1 MSPRDKD
8 LGYVWDMHDAASQ
21 VLEFSK
27 GKSFEDYSGNKMLRL
42 AVERLLEIIGQ
53 AGKEVS
59 QEFRDQYSDVPWAR
73 IVGLR
78 NVLAHE
84 YGEVKDEKIHL
95 VATRDI
101 LPLIDRLKKI
111 LEENNESHG

>member
-1 MSPRDKD
+1 MSPKDRD
-8 LGYVWDMHDAASQ
+8 LGYVWDMQDAACQ

-27 GKSFEDYSGNKMLRL
+27 DKTLKDYQQNKILRL

-53 AGKEVS
+53 AAKEVS
-59 QEFRDQYSDVPWAR
+59 EDFKKQYPSLPWLR
-73 IVGLR
+73 VIGLR

-84 YGEVKDEKIHL
+84 YGDIKDEKIYL

-101 LPLIDRLKKI
+101 YPLIEQLKQI
-111 LEENNESHG
+111 LQENPDNPQ